1 MVCAFRV
8 KQVAAGGFAFGGSAK
23 STITLQYKDLSV
35 DGDNIPIDFGM
46 LEMMQIKNCKGRYL
60 SQKFA
65 QDTINTMLINETA
78 ARLLKR
84 KPIGKKGKLEW

>member
-60 SQKFA
+60 SQ
-65 QDTINTMLINETA
+65 N
-78 ARLLKR
+78 LLKILLIR
-84 KPIGKKGKLEW
+84 CS